1 MMATRGG
8 LFLCLV
14 MVMAAGLTGCSSEEH
29 DQALAFDQAVA
40 AGEKP
45 ARDGFHSRL
54 VFHERTGEDKW
65 DRDKDLEFR
74 IRKESELRARAS
86 FENVR
91 PGQTYTV
98 HLVWIRPDGKELFR
112 RFAEATVAAGDSG
125 GYVAEVVYKKA
136 DHLPYRKVERQESKT
151 PSFDVES
158 VFDIS
163 RSKKRETG
171 EYLLRL
177 YFDRRLLKEEIVTIV
192 GS

>member
-1 MMATRGG
+1 MNLVRGC
-8 LFLCLV
+8 LFLGLV
-14 MVMAAGLTGCSSEEH
+14 LVLVAGLSGCSSEEH
-29 DQALAFDQAVA
+29 EQALAYDQAVA

-45 ARDGFHSRL
+45 AKDGFHSRL
-54 VFHERTGEDKW
+54 VFHSRTGDDKW
-65 DRDKDLEFR
+65 ERDKDLEFR
-74 IRKESELRARAS
+74 IRKESEIRARVS

-112 RFAEATVAAGDSG
+112 RFAEATVAAADS
-125 GYVAEVVYKKA
+125 GYVADVVYKKA
-136 DHLPYRKVERQESKT
+136 DHLPYRKTERQESKT

-163 RSKKRETG
+163 RSKNRETG

-177 YFDRRLLKEEIVTIV
+177 YLDRRLLKEEVVTIV

>member
-1 MMATRGG
+1 MRATRGG
-8 LFLCLV
+8 LVLGLAIV
-14 MVMAAGLTGCSSEEH
+14 LAAVVTGCSSEEH
-29 DQALAFDQAVA
+29 EQALAYDQALA

-45 ARDGFHSRL
+45 AKDGFHTRL
-54 VFHERTGEDKW
+54 TFHSRTGDDKW
-65 DRDKDLEFR
+65 ERDKDLEFR
-74 IRKESELRARAS
+74 IRKESEVRARAS

-98 HLVWIRPDGKELFR
+98 HMVWIRPDGKELFR
-112 RFAEATVAAGDSG
+112 RFAEATVAAANSG
-125 GYVAEVVYKKA
+125 GYVADVVYKKA
-136 DHLPYRKVERQESKT
+136 DHLTYRKMDRQASKT

-163 RSKKRETG
+163 RSKNRETG

-177 YFDRRLLKEEIVTIV
+177 YLDRRLLKEEIVTIV